1 MKPNAPIPAKVSLA
15 LLSLLLMSL
24 CGCMVGPNYIAPQ
37 ATTPAKWAS
46 IERTD
51 RSEQSRATSDAPDLI
66 SWWRQFSDPV
76 LTTLVEEAVH
86 SNFDIKIAEARLR
99 QARASRGVAFGGL
112 LPSVGASGGY
122 QLVHKAGVS
131 GDQNLFQAGLDAVW
145 ELDLFGGQRRNLE
158 SADAGIVAAS
168 EGIRAAQVSLVAEVA
183 LNYIQLRGSQ
193 QEIDI
198 AQKNLT
204 SQQRTAAI
212 THKQFDVGFANGLD
226 VANADATVAMTEAQ
240 IPVYETAERQAIYAL
255 SVLLAR
261 PPADLLQQLSP
272 RVSLPSVP
280 TQVPVGL
287 PSDLLRRRPDIKV
300 SEAQLHAATAQIG
313 VAVADFFPSFSLT
326 GAVNWNSNLLGTLWN
341 SSSRSFGI
349 GPAVS
354 WPIFQGGAIDSNVHL
369 QEALRDQAYLSYQKT
384 VLAALQDVENAL
396 IAFAKEQQHRKAL
409 NDAVVANRKA
419 VDLSLRLYTEG
430 QTDFLNV
437 VTAQRSLYATEDAL
451 VQSNSNIATDL
462 IALYKALGGG
472 GEPLS
477 THQSASNNAP
487 TALMPANSQPKET
500 AQ

>member
-1 MKPNAPIPAKVSLA
+1 M
-15 LLSLLLMSL
+15 
-24 CGCMVGPNYIAPQ
+24 
-37 ATTPAKWAS
+37 
-46 IERTD
+46 
-51 RSEQSRATSDAPDLI
+51 
-66 SWWRQFSDPV
+66 
-76 LTTLVEEAVH
+76 
-86 SNFDIKIAEARLR
+86 
-99 QARASRGVAFGGL
+99 
-112 LPSVGASGGY
+112 
-122 QLVHKAGVS
+122 
-131 GDQNLFQAGLDAVW
+131 
-145 ELDLFGGQRRNLE
+145 
-158 SADAGIVAAS
+158 
-168 EGIRAAQVSLVAEVA
+168 A

-212 THKQFDVGFANGLD
+212 THKQFGVGFANGLD

-240 IPVYETAERQAIYAL
+240 IPVYETVERQTIHAL

-272 RVSLPSVP
+272 RASLPSVP
-280 TQVPVGL
+280 AQVPVGL

-300 SEAQLHAATAQIG
+300 SEAQLHAATAQVG
-313 VAVADFFPSFSLT
+313 VATADFFPSFSLT
-326 GAVNWNSNLLGTLWN
+326 GSVNWNSNLLGTLWN

-349 GPAVS
+349 GPSVS
-354 WPIFQGGAIDSNVHL
+354 WPIFQGGSIESNVHL

-384 VLAALQDVENAL
+384 VLAAFQDVENAL
-396 IAFAKEQQHRKAL
+396 VAFAKEQQHRKAL
-409 NDAVVANRKA
+409 GDAVLANRKA

-472 GEPLS
+472 GEPLPS
-477 THQSASNNAP
+477 LSPDPREHKVATP
-487 TALMPANSQPKET
+487 VLMPANSPPEKAAEEST
-500 AQ
+500 AKIHHEK

>member
-37 ATTPAKWAS
+37 ATTPAKWAG

-76 LTTLVEEAVH
+76 LTTLVEEAVR
-86 SNFDIKIAEARLR
+86 SNVDIKIAEARLR

-261 PPADLLQQLSP
+261 PPADLLQQLSS
-272 RVSLPSVP
+272 RASLPNVP

-487 TALMPANSQPKET
+487 TALMPANSQPK
-500 AQ
+500 